1 MFRNRKYLSF
11 SAAGPQSG
19 HVANMF
25 GIGLG
30 SGLLRIPL
38 PVEPRKRYVYNFHAP
53 TGMKQMN

>member
-1 MFRNRKYLSF
+1 MAISYL
-11 SAAGPQSG
+11 AAGPQSG

-30 SGLLRIPL
+30 EGLLSVPF

-53 TGMKQMN
+53 TGIDLRLVYP